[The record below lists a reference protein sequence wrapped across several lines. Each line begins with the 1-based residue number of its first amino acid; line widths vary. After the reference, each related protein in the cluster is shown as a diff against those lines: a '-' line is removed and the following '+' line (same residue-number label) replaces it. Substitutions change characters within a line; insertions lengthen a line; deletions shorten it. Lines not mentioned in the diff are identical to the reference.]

1 MLTSCASWEWIQ
13 VMQLIEVWKDIE
25 GYEGLYMISSYG
37 QVKSLDRFAI
47 RKDGRKN
54 HYPESVRYGHADQKG
69 YLHVTLCKNGVQK
82 THLVHRLVAETFIP
96 NPGNLPQV
104 NHINE
109 DKADNRVE
117 NLEWTSCI
125 ENIHHGTGIQRNA
138 LMRSVPVI
146 RISPDGA
153 VKHYVSA
160 SYAARAMGI
169 VSQGIQNCCA
179 GRQRTYKGYRWEY
192 ASKEA

>member
-1 MLTSCASWEWIQ
+1 MSEI
-13 VMQLIEVWKDIE
+13 WKDIE

-109 DKADNRVE
+109 VKSDNRVE
-117 NLEWTSCI
+117 NLEWVTCR
-125 ENIHHGTGIQRNA
+125 ENVNHGTGIFRNA
-138 LMRSVPVI
+138 IARSVPVV
-146 RISPDGA
+146 RISQDGGT
-153 VKHYVSA
+153 KWFRSA
-160 SYAARAMGI
+160 SHAAKVMHI

-179 GRQRTYKGYRWEY
+179 HRQKTYKGYRWEY
-192 ASKEA
+192 AEVDK

>member
-1 MLTSCASWEWIQ
+1 MMADDWMAVL
-13 VMQLIEVWKDIE
+13 
-25 GYEGLYMISSYG
+25 GYEGLYVVNSCG
-37 QVKSLDRFAI
+37 VVKSLGRSLT
-47 RKDGRKN
+47 RKDGRSYN
-54 HYPESVRYGHADQKG
+54 REGRVLTQHPDTKG
-69 YLHVTLCKNGVQK
+69 YMKVHLCKDGKPKNAY
-82 THLVHRLVAETFIP
+82 VHRLVAQAFIP
-96 NPGNLPQV
+96 NPDNLPQV

-125 ENIHHGTGIQRNA
+125 ENIHHGTGIQRSA

-169 VSQGIQNCCA
+169 VSQGIQHCCA

-192 ASKEA
+192 ASKEDA